1 MKNLVKESQVEH
13 QVFLAVDCKDTYLP
27 VDSKVVLEFLSYAYD
42 GIFPSIR
49 SWISFLNGNFRNAGE
64 LWLRGSLLKE
74 STLKKWCYDLSEY
87 RDKFVVKIG
96 VDKYV
101 SVSAEDLEFEFE
113 YDINAFP
120 TKEVEGLGDYPSQ
133 CVIYVTARI
142 K

>member
-27 VDSKVVLEFLSYAYD
+27 VDSKVVLEVLSYVDD
-42 GIFPSIR
+42 GIFPSVR
-49 SWISFLNGNFRNAGE
+49 SWISFLNGNFRQHGE
-64 LWLRGSLLKE
+64 LWLEGVPKE
-74 STLKKWCYDLSEY
+74 STIENWCYDLDSY
-87 RDKFVVKIG
+87 KDKFVVKIG

-120 TKEVEGLGDYPSQ
+120 AKEVEGLGRYPSQ